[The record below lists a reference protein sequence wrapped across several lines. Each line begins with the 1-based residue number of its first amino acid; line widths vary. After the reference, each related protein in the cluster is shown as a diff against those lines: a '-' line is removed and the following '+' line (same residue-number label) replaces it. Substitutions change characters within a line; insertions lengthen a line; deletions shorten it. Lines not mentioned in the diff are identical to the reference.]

1 MTEPQIYIHPMGRM
15 ANRMFQYMLA
25 SEIRRRAGVG
35 RIVGHVLTRWGLVA
49 PPAETIE
56 KPYVV
61 LRSHNFDLDHIAY
74 LLRSGAVRTVIIAG
88 WGMRLAYYGPPA
100 RYRGLFRASE
110 KGHRSGDD
118 ELLIHIRA
126 DDILDL
132 HHPHYCPMP
141 FSFYE
146 QVIAAT
152 ALRPVFMG
160 QIGTDAYSQ
169 ALRRR
174 FAGATFLEQ
183 QSPIADFTTIRTARN
198 IVLSVSSFAWLAA
211 WLSETAR
218 RIHLP
223 ILGLFDP
230 RNGRTFLLPLDD
242 DRYCY
247 YAVDRPAA
255 GKEDNFDVASWAEQT
270 DVGAALGRSQVHDL
284 VVAPLA
290 DDTVQVVTTPAGSP
304 VAVEDTEAT

>member
-15 ANRMFQYMLA
+15 ANRMFQFMLA

-35 RIVGHVLTRWGLVA
+35 RIVGHVLTRWGLVS
-49 PPAETIE
+49 PPADTIE

-61 LRSHNFDLDHIAY
+61 LRSHNFDLDHVAY
-74 LLRSGAVRTVIIAG
+74 LLRSGAARTVIIAG

-110 KGHRSGDD
+110 EGHRSGDD

-126 DDILDL
+126 DDILNL

-152 ALRPVFMG
+152 DLRPVFMG

-242 DRYCY
+242 GRYRY
-247 YAVDRPAA
+247 HLIDGPAPDERP
-255 GKEDNFDVASWAEQT
+255 GFDLVAWAEHSPT
-270 DVGAALGRSQVHDL
+270 GGALAPDELHAL